1 MKDALI
7 KRVKGWHLGIWLGIA
22 VAIYISYYLVIT
34 VKKNYEMQ
42 QEIGKLD
49 QQIQDLELETQK
61 LNYQIQ
67 YYQTDS
73 YKEKEAR
80 ARLGLQAPGEG
91 VVILP
96 NSDDTRTQDEETQ
109 QKRKKSNFEQWI
121 EFLRGNGAS

>member
-1 MKDALI
+1 
-7 KRVKGWHLGIWLGIA
+7 
-22 VAIYISYYLVIT
+22 
-34 VKKNYEMQ
+34 MQ

>member
-1 MKDALI
+1 MKEALI
-7 KRVKGWHLGIWLGIA
+7 KRIKSWHLGVWVGIA

-34 VKKNYEMQ
+34 IKKNYEMQ

-49 QQIQDLELETQK
+49 QQIQDLEVESQK
-61 LNYQIQ
+61 LKYQIQ

-96 NSDDTRTQDEETQ
+96 NSDDTKTQEEQAQ
-109 QKRKKSNFEQWI
+109 QKRKKSNFEQWVN
-121 EFLRGNGAS
+121 FLSGRGAS

>member
-1 MKDALI
+1 MKEALI
-7 KRVKGWHLGIWLGIA
+7 KRVKGWHLGIWIGIA
-22 VAIYISYYLVIT
+22 VAIYISYYLIVT

-61 LNYQIQ
+61 LKYQIQ

-96 NSDDTRTQDEETQ
+96 NSDKEKTPEEQAQ

-121 EFLRGNGAS
+121 EFLRGGGAS

>member
-1 MKDALI
+1 
-7 KRVKGWHLGIWLGIA
+7 
-22 VAIYISYYLVIT
+22 
-34 VKKNYEMQ
+34 MQ

-49 QQIQDLELETQK
+49 QQIQDLEVESQK
-61 LNYQIQ
+61 LKYQIQ

-96 NSDDTRTQDEETQ
+96 NSDDTKTQEEQAQ
-109 QKRKKSNFEQWI
+109 QKRKKTNFEQWVN
-121 EFLRGNGAS
+121 FLSGRGASWPTGHNLVNLLERRGVEQSGSSSGS